1 MCVTSGVA
9 CIVCVTLVV
18 RLHESCRSLRLRN
31 THVHTPSGQS
41 TPLSASAK
49 HANVSFGFER
59 LSPSHIPLT
68 YVDVFAHTSVYG
80 FEMVTDAIM
89 TGSVVGKAVLV
100 GMLVV
105 VLGMLVVVFVA
116 VGKAVLGML
125 LRIVVGML
133 LRIVVVGMLV
143 VVGTSVV
150 GKAVLLFAYS
160 HPEIHSISQLGA
172 LQSAH
177 LESAVVLQ
185 GTINVPAGH
194 AMLEHRPQDVGPA
207 TKLSS
212 AHEKLHRGPR
222 KKCPSTAGQSLHRQF
237 S

>member
-1 MCVTSGVA
+1 MRRTTAAAIITRIHGNSAAAGIVTTIMSTTHGGMCVTRGVV

-89 TGSVVGKAVLV
+89 TGSGMLVVGV

-105 VLGMLVVVFVA
+105 VLGMLVVVVCKT
-116 VGKAVLGML
+116 VIL
-125 LRIVVGML
+125 
-133 LRIVVVGMLV
+133 
-143 VVGTSVV
+143 
-150 GKAVLLFAYS
+150 
-160 HPEIHSISQLGA
+160 
-172 LQSAH
+172 
-177 LESAVVLQ
+177 
-185 GTINVPAGH
+185 
-194 AMLEHRPQDVGPA
+194 
-207 TKLSS
+207 
-212 AHEKLHRGPR
+212 
-222 KKCPSTAGQSLHRQF
+222 
-237 S
+237 